1 MQLAIAPASMEAMAN
16 RGLPSERMI
25 GLIACPKT

>member
-1 MQLAIAPASMEAMAN
+1 MQFAAAPASMENMAN
-16 RGLPSERMI
+16 CGLPSERMM